1 MALHGYDEVDH
12 TADIALRVWGE
23 DFQTLLTQAAEGL
36 YALMGIVTL
45 TGSSLDNTITLPQG
59 NRETI
64 LVDFLTELLYL
75 SEEGGL
81 VLEDFTFDEDQD
93 KISVRSTGRKILS
106 QERAIKAVTF
116 HNLNV
121 EETATGVITTITFD
135 V

>member
-1 MALHGYDEVDH
+1 MALHGYEEVDH

-36 YALMGIVTL
+36 YTLMGIVTL
-45 TGSSLDNTITLPQG
+45 TGSSFENVIPIPQG
-59 NRETI
+59 NRETM

-75 SEEGGL
+75 SEERGL
-81 VLEDFTFDEDQD
+81 VLDDFTFDEEQD

-121 EETATGVITTITFD
+121 EETETGVITTITFD